1 MTSQDGVLVH
11 SILPHPGVS
20 NLFLVVLSET
30 FSKDLI
36 YDVKNINFCLY
47 MFSLFLL
54 SRRNSWPMRS
64 VRAEGAKVLGSSLR
78 HQLVSSEG
86 RQRRTGAIQ

>member
-36 YDVKNINFCLY
+36 YDVKNINFCL
-47 MFSLFLL
+47 
-54 SRRNSWPMRS
+54 
-64 VRAEGAKVLGSSLR
+64 
-78 HQLVSSEG
+78 
-86 RQRRTGAIQ
+86 